1 MCTLKKRGNIFI
13 LTLTGE
19 GEHRLNPTLLDSI
32 QSSLHRVPQEAT
44 ASSALVTTVHDKF
57 FSNAYDIAWAQSS
70 DEVKERM
77 ILMDSLLHSPTI
89 AAVIG
94 HASAASY
101 TLAFAFTHV
110 LLCSDRGFLYMSEL
124 DINLVV
130 PTWFMAL

>member
-77 ILMDSLLHSPTI
+77 ILMDSLLHS
-89 AAVIG
+89 VILQSP
-94 HASAASY
+94 HAPKADYSRR
-101 TLAFAFTHV
+101 HRPR
-110 LLCSDRGFLYMSEL
+110 LCCKLHPRLRLHPRSFVQRQGIPLHE
-124 DINLVV
+124 
-130 PTWFMAL
+130 

>member
-70 DEVKERM
+70 DE
-77 ILMDSLLHSPTI
+77 PTI